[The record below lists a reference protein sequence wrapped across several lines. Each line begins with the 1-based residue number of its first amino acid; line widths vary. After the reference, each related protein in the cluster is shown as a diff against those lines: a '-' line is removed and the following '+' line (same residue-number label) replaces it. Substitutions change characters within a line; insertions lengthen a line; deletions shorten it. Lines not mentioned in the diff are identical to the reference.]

1 MIKPIVIGIT
11 IATICSLAALS
22 LVLWYFDPATSGG
35 LGLGLVYSTL
45 AFSLT
50 GALSLGF
57 LWLHTRKRVVEMPWL
72 LLSIRQGALVSL
84 IILGGFTLGYFHIL
98 YWWYFPAGLIA
109 VLLLE
114 IYLRLRVK

>member
-11 IATICSLAALS
+11 IATLCSLAALA

-35 LGLGLVYSTL
+35 LGLSLVLATL
-45 AFSLT
+45 TFSLT
-50 GALSLGF
+50 GLLSLGF
-57 LWLHTRKRVVEMPWL
+57 LWLHTRKRVVEMSWL

-84 IILGGFTLGYFHIL
+84 IVIGSFILGYFNIL

-114 IYLRLRVK
+114 IYLRLRVE